1 MSGSTTKSQGYDGL
15 KLIVGVAR
23 CHPLVS
29 CYNTDKRNTHRTTYK
44 TMNNS
49 PIDFLLAFLLFSF
62 ESACWFINEF
72 AGFHDA
78 KYHFEKAK
86 KKAVFTFVAACEK
99 ADAMTKR
106 QLQALTGLKS
116 NRYSKADLIS
126 EAVKEDTAKIL
137 AFFAANRCY
146 C

>member
-1 MSGSTTKSQGYDGL
+1 
-15 KLIVGVAR
+15 
-23 CHPLVS
+23 
-29 CYNTDKRNTHRTTYK
+29 
-44 TMNNS
+44 MNNS

-62 ESACWFINEF
+62 ESACWLINDF

-78 KYHFEKAK
+78 KYRFEKSK
-86 KKAVFTFVAACEK
+86 KKAVFAFVAACEK
-99 ADAMTKR
+99 ADSMTKR

-126 EAVKEDTAKIL
+126 AAVKEDTANVL
-137 AFFAANRCY
+137 AFFAANRSY